1 MLHYYIGRRGLQPS
15 HIKFDIMTHHL
26 YPTYCYCVNH
36 SAYYGV
42 LTIYIHFFHIRLLV
56 TFETCEVCF
65 KVDLYGF
72 KLATS
77 SFLIHWRFKKNLL
90 QNLSGIITNP
100 SQQEHKLPHFQWPIV
115 CLIFGRVWARTNNHI
130 PQYLS
135 MLSIPVC
142 ETQDITY
149 SYIIMPPRHYLN

>member
-1 MLHYYIGRRGLQPS
+1 MNLS
-15 HIKFDIMTHHL
+15 
-26 YPTYCYCVNH
+26 
-36 SAYYGV
+36 
-42 LTIYIHFFHIRLLV
+42 HIRLLV

-65 KVDLYGF
+65 KVDLYGL
-72 KLATS
+72 KMATS
-77 SFLIHWRFKKNLL
+77 SFLIHRRFKKILL

-100 SQQEHKLPHFQWPIV
+100 PQQEHKLPHFQWPIV

-142 ETQDITY
+142 DTQDITY
-149 SYIIMPPRHYLN
+149 SYIIMPPRHYLNYFWNIVKWIFRNTLKWNVNWNSYHSSKCIGNCLRNGGHFISA